1 MEGSRA
7 EARQERLIEAARA
20 LVSETDLDTTLSRV
34 VSAAIEITGARY
46 GALGVLDEE
55 RAGLERF
62 IHHGVDEALVSRIGH
77 LPRGR
82 GLLGLLIEDPRP
94 LRVEDIGSHPR
105 SHGFPAGHPPMRT
118 FLGVPIELG
127 GEPWGNLY
135 LTEKAG
141 GVPFDEE
148 DERNVATLAGWAAV
162 AIANARSVAAA
173 RLREAMAAA
182 EHERR
187 QWARELHDETLQGLA
202 FLRFTLGSAKE
213 NPQRLGEIAPRM
225 LEQIDLEITNLRALI
240 SDLRPDSL
248 DEIGIEAALESLA
261 QRMGQRSDRVRIEV
275 ETSRFG
281 RDRLRAPLE
290 IAIYRVAQEA
300 ITNAVRHGDAERIK
314 VRLRRSKGWVEVS
327 VADDGNGFDP
337 DDVAPGFGLQGM
349 RERAE
354 LARGELEIESE
365 SGRGATVRL
374 RLPLIRA
381 ES

>member
-1 MEGSRA
+1 MN
-7 EARQERLIEAARA
+7 EAARA
-20 LVSETDLDTTLSRV
+20 LVSDTDLDTTLSRV

-62 IHHGVDEALVSRIGH
+62 IHHGVGEDVVSRIGH

-82 GLLGLLIEDPRP
+82 GLLGLLIDEPQP

-105 SHGFPAGHPPMRT
+105 AHGFPAGHPPMRT
-118 FLGVPIELG
+118 FLGVPIAVS

-148 DERNVATLAGWAAV
+148 DERNVMTLAGWAAV
-162 AIANARSVAAA
+162 AIVNARSVAAA

-202 FLRFTLGSAKE
+202 FLRFTLGAARDD
-213 NPQRLGEIAPRM
+213 PQRLEEIAPRM
-225 LEQIDLEITNLRALI
+225 LEQIDLEIANLRALI

-248 DEIGIEAALESLA
+248 DEIGVEAALESLA
-261 QRMGQRSDRVRIEV
+261 QRMAQRSDRARIEV
-275 ETSRFG
+275 EASRFG

-290 IAIYRVAQEA
+290 VAVYRVVQEA
-300 ITNAVRHGDAERIK
+300 ITNAIRHGGAELIK

-327 VADDGNGFDP
+327 VTDDGSGFDS
-337 DDVAPGFGLQGM
+337 DDVVPGFGLQGM
-349 RERAE
+349 RERAD
-354 LARGELEIESE
+354 LAGGDLEIEAE
-365 SGRGATVRL
+365 PGRGVTVRL

>member
-1 MEGSRA
+1 VEDSGADALRG
-7 EARQERLIEAARA
+7 RLIEAARA
-20 LVSETDLDTTLSRV
+20 LVSDTDLDTTLSRV

-62 IHHGVDEALVSRIGH
+62 IHHGVDETVAAAIGH

-82 GLLGLLIEDPRP
+82 GLLGLLIEDPQP

-105 SHGFPAGHPPMRT
+105 AHGFPAGHPPMSA

-141 GVPFDEE
+141 GAAFNEE
-148 DERNVATLAGWAAV
+148 DERNVVTLAGWAAV
-162 AIANARSVAAA
+162 AIANARSVAAV

-202 FLRFTLGSAKE
+202 FLRFTLGSARDD
-213 NPQRLGEIAPRM
+213 PQRLGEIAPRM

-261 QRMGQRSDRVRIEV
+261 QRMGQRTDRARIEV

-290 IAIYRVAQEA
+290 IAIYRVVQEA
-300 ITNAVRHGDAERIK
+300 ITNAIRHGGAERIR
-314 VRLRRSKGWVEVS
+314 VRLRRSRGWVEVS
-327 VADDGNGFDP
+327 VTDDGGGFDP
-337 DDVAPGFGLQGM
+337 DDVVPGFGLQGM
-349 RERAE
+349 HERAE
-354 LARGELEIESE
+354 LARGRLEIESE
-365 SGRGATVRL
+365 PGRGTEVSL

>member
-1 MEGSRA
+1 MEESEA
-7 EARQERLIEAARA
+7 EARQARLIEAARA
-20 LVSETDLDTTLSRV
+20 LVSDTDLDTTLSRV
-34 VSAAIEITGARY
+34 VSAAIEITGARF

-62 IHHGVDEALVSRIGH
+62 IHHGVNEDVVSRIGH

-82 GLLGLLIEDPRP
+82 GLLGLLIEEPHP

-105 SHGFPAGHPPMRT
+105 AHGFPAGHPPMRT
-118 FLGVPIELG
+118 FLGVPIAIS

-148 DERNVATLAGWAAV
+148 DERNVVTLAGWAAV

-202 FLRFTLGSAKE
+202 FLRFTLGAARDD
-213 NPQRLGEIAPRM
+213 PQRLGEIAPRM
-225 LEQIDLEITNLRALI
+225 LEQIDLEIVNLRALI

-248 DEIGIEAALESLA
+248 DEIGVEAALESLA
-261 QRMGQRSDRVRIEV
+261 QRMGQRSDRARIEV

-281 RDRLRAPLE
+281 RERLKAPLE
-290 IAIYRVAQEA
+290 IAIYRVVQEA
-300 ITNAVRHGDAERIK
+300 ITNAIRHGGAELIK

-327 VADDGNGFDP
+327 VTDDGSGFDP
-337 DDVAPGFGLQGM
+337 DGVTPGFGLQGM
-349 RERAE
+349 RERAD
-354 LARGELEIESE
+354 LAGGELEIES
-365 SGRGATVRL
+365 GPRRGVTVRL
-374 RLPLIRA
+374 RLPLVRA